1 MERRKLI
8 EINRVVG
15 QKRFIR
21 LIGQHPVAQCV
32 AQNGV
37 GLTKNADVLLG
48 QRILKKRVA
57 GAIQRIAEGNQH
69 FHTGRTLAAFQHA
82 DMLKADAD
90 KLAEFF
96 LREVAGMAI
105 FAEATAEGLIIHL
118 HHGSKPPFEMK

>member
-48 QRILKKRVA
+48 QRILKNHIGMLERGKRSPSMEMLISLCYALDCTCDV
-57 GAIQRIAEGNQH
+57 
-69 FHTGRTLAAFQHA
+69 
-82 DMLKADAD
+82 LKADAD

>member
-37 GLTKNADVLLG
+37 GLTENADVLLG

-57 GAIQRIAEGNQH
+57 GAIQRIAQGNQH
-69 FHTGRTLAAFQHA
+69 FHTGSAFAA
-82 DMLKADAD
+82 
-90 KLAEFF
+90 E
-96 LREVAGMAI
+96 
-105 FAEATAEGLIIHL
+105 
-118 HHGSKPPFEMK
+118 S